1 MRGAYLITDNGY
13 AKWRIL
19 QCPIK
24 CCTNERE
31 LKWSTR
37 LESVRK
43 DVECFFG
50 RLKARFRILH
60 MRILFHHQ
68 RKVDNVFISSS
79 ILHNMNLVHDELDIA
94 WKNPLNWET
103 ADDED
108 DRDLRDARERLRM
121 RGRLVNPDAI
131 AEVVNVVHERN
142 VVVENDDDDIADAS
156 YIDFR
161 KQLIDHY
168 IYCQNKDII
177 EWI

>member
-13 AKWRIL
+13 AKWRIM

-24 CCTNERE
+24 FSTNENE
-31 LKWSTR
+31 LRWSTR

-60 MRILFHHQ
+60 MRILFQKQ

-103 ADDED
+103 AEDED
-108 DRDLRDARERLRM
+108 DSDLREGRERLRM
-121 RGRLVNPDAI
+121 RGRLINHDAI
-131 AEVVNVVHERN
+131 VEAVGEINLRN
-142 VVVENDDDDIADAS
+142 VVVENDDDHADAS
-156 YIDFR
+156 YYDFR
-161 KQLIDHY
+161 KMLIDHY
-168 IYCQNKDII
+168 IYSSSQDMV